1 MNHKMFPKPR
11 KLWKMLRK
19 RRPAPAAKR
28 APPAVRGAS
37 KAKGKEKLPPPPAP
51 LTESLPTAELLHPT
65 DPVQTLLRAAA
76 FASRKHDG
84 QTRADGVTPYF
95 SHVSRVAFILSY
107 VFGVTDPEVL
117 TAAFLHDTVEDT
129 ATDYDELAEQFGER
143 VADYVIALT
152 KNAMLPKKEREDE
165 YAARLIAAPEPVK
178 IAKLADLFDNLSD
191 RVNSP
196 RIVKTTATAER
207 LLAAFIPGMRSEVGR
222 AAHAKVAALLAEIEQ
237 RGR

>member
-1 MNHKMFPKPR
+1 MMMR
-11 KLWKMLRK
+11 KLRKFLRK
-19 RRPAPAAKR
+19 RKPAAPRKQPS
-28 APPAVRGAS
+28 APRGAV
-37 KAKGKEKLPPPPAP
+37 KARARGKEKLPPTPVDAPPP
-51 LTESLPTAELLHPT
+51 AELLHPT
-65 DPVQTLLRAAA
+65 DPIQSILRAAA
-76 FASRKHDG
+76 FAARKHDG

-95 SHVSRVAFILSY
+95 SHVSRVTLILSH

-152 KNAMLPKKEREDE
+152 KNVMLPKKRREEE
-165 YAARLIAAPEPVK
+165 YAARLIAATEPVK

-196 RIVKTTATAER
+196 KIVKTTATAER
-207 LLAAFIPGMRSEVGR
+207 LLAAFAPEMTSEVGR
-222 AAHAKVAALLAEIEQ
+222 AAHAKVSALLAEIE
-237 RGR
+237 RAR